1 MPIILSFWEGNLPE
15 LDVPT
20 LSPLLVLNLNK
31 EKMSEKEEE
40 ARWKLK
46 FILSVVRVT
55 RIAMNLGY
63 LTTDN
68 IELIVG

>member
-1 MPIILSFWEGNLPE
+1 MKTNTNHIIL
-15 LDVPT
+15 
-20 LSPLLVLNLNK
+20 LSIDK
-31 EKMSEKEEE
+31 EKMNEKEEE

>member
-1 MPIILSFWEGNLPE
+1 
-15 LDVPT
+15 
-20 LSPLLVLNLNK
+20 
-31 EKMSEKEEE
+31 MSEKEEE